1 VFHLNFSSYRSF
13 NCNTNIIKG
22 WFKLASELIRLIRF
36 QVLLKVHHLWG
47 LPLKSWQWSLDEF
60 VLSILSCYWKPSK
73 LCLCLWLFWDSIL
86 DKYSYFTE
94 LKQRKWNISA
104 AEAQIPISGPNSYL
118 LDDISSFFIFFTK
131 TYLGFGCCQKNPT
144 TERYNFNQGNHEL
157 TYCLRC
163 VYFHVSIKR
172 FRD

>member
-1 VFHLNFSSYRSF
+1 VFHLNFSSYRPF

-104 AEAQIPISGPNSYL
+104 AEVQIPISGLNSYL

-131 TYLGFGCCQKNPT
+131 NI
-144 TERYNFNQGNHEL
+144 
-157 TYCLRC
+157 
-163 VYFHVSIKR
+163 SR
-172 FRD
+172 FRVLSKEPNHGKVQL